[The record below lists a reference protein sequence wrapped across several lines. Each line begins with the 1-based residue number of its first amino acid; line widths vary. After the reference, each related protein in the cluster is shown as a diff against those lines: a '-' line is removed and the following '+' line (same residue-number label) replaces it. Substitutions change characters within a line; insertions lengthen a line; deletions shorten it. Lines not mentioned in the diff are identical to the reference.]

1 MKKVILNCDNLD
13 KVYQL
18 SERATKLLFYMISVM
33 DEDNVVLFSLNEAF
47 YKIKLSAASLHRG
60 KVELL
65 EKGLIIDTYA
75 KEDRRKYYRINT
87 DIAYYEKEDIDNL
100 NIDDLFKDNTNNKK
114 MKNKKYTFCKIFELE
129 DRQILIEKNYNDED
143 DYKIKVSTSDG
154 EILTSLS
161 LGFLKEEEADKYFDS
176 ITEEEVLRCFKNIGV
191 IKN

>member
-87 DIAYYEKEDIDNL
+87 DIAYYEKEKDESESDRRKNAVLFALKFVIDNL
-100 NIDDLFKDNTNNKK
+100 KD
-114 MKNKKYTFCKIFELE
+114 
-129 DRQILIEKNYNDED
+129 
-143 DYKIKVSTSDG
+143 
-154 EILTSLS
+154 
-161 LGFLKEEEADKYFDS
+161 
-176 ITEEEVLRCFKNIGV
+176 
-191 IKN
+191 